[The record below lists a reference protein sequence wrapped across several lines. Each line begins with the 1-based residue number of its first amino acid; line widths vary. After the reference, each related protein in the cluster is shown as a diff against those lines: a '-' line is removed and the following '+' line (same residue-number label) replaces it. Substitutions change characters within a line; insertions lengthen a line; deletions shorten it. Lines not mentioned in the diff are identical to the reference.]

1 MSRLWETERMI
12 GKRVVLA
19 LALSTC
25 LDAGAATLQPR
36 DVSFANEVK
45 HAIDKGL
52 EWLTANQKTNGCWST
67 ADDPAVTALA
77 LEAFMGEPTGRF
89 QKHPTPAVRN
99 GYNFILSNVKP
110 DGGIYAKELQNY
122 NTAICMMA
130 LVTAKDPKFDGTL
143 RHARQWLLGQQIDL
157 NEKGKIDSPF
167 DGGVGYGDKHDH
179 SDMNNTLTAL
189 EALYYTKYLDRDK
202 PPAANDLNWPAVIHF
217 IQSCQNLPAYNKESW
232 ASDDAKNKGGFVYTP
247 GESKAGSETNSSGR
261 IALRSYGSI
270 SYAGLLSY
278 VYADLK
284 QDDPRVVAVMDWLKN
299 NWTVN
304 ENPGMGEQGLY
315 YYLHLMTKGLSISD
329 VNELTL
335 SDGKTV
341 NWRKAAATKLL
352 DLQKAD
358 GSWQNSA
365 GRWWEKEPVLVT
377 AYAVIT
383 LEMIYRG
390 L

>member
-1 MSRLWETERMI
+1 MI
-12 GKRVVLA
+12 GKRILFA
-19 LALSTC
+19 LALLCCIS
-25 LDAGAATLQPR
+25 ANAVAPQPR
-36 DVSFANEVK
+36 DISFGNEVK

-52 EWLTANQKTNGCWST
+52 DWLAANQKTNGCWST
-67 ADDPAVTALA
+67 ADHPAVTALA
-77 LEAFMGEPTGRF
+77 LEAFMGEPTGKY
-89 QKHPTPAVRN
+89 QKNPTPAVRN
-99 GYNFILSNVKP
+99 GYKFILSNAKP

-122 NTAICMMA
+122 NTSICMMA
-130 LVTAKDPKFDGTL
+130 LVTAKDAKYDSTL
-143 RHARQWLLGQQIDL
+143 RHARQWLSGQQIDL

-189 EALYYTKYLDRDK
+189 EALYYTKYLEHDK
-202 PPAANDLNWPAVIHF
+202 PSSATDLNWPAVIHF

-232 ASDDAKNKGGFVYTP
+232 VSTDPKDKGGFFYTP
-247 GESKAGSETNSSGR
+247 GESKSGSSTNSNGHV
-261 IALRSYGSI
+261 ALRSYGSI

-278 VYADLK
+278 IYADMR

-299 NWTVN
+299 NWTVD

-315 YYLHLMTKGLSISD
+315 YYLHLMTKGLNIAD

-335 SDGKTV
+335 NNGKTV
-341 NWRKAAATKLL
+341 DWHKAVATKLI

-358 GSWQNSA
+358 GSWQNTA
-365 GRWWEKEPVLVT
+365 GRWWEKDPALVT
-377 AYAVIT
+377 AYAVMT
-383 LEMIYRG
+383 LEMIYPR

>member
-1 MSRLWETERMI
+1 MV
-12 GKRVVLA
+12 GKRILFA
-19 LALSTC
+19 LALVCCMS
-25 LDAGAATLQPR
+25 ASAAAPQKH
-36 DVSFANEVK
+36 DISFANEVQ

-52 EWLTANQKTNGCWST
+52 EWLAANQKTNGCWST
-67 ADDPAVTALA
+67 ADHPAVTALA
-77 LEAFMGEPTGRF
+77 LEAFMGEPTQKF
-89 QKHPTPAVRN
+89 QKHPTAAVRN
-99 GYNFILSNVKP
+99 GYNFILANVKP

-122 NTAICMMA
+122 NTSICMMA
-130 LVTAKDPKFDGTL
+130 LVTAKDSRYDTTL
-143 RHARQWLLGQQIDL
+143 RHARQWLMGQQIDL

-202 PPAANDLNWPAVIHF
+202 GRDDRAASSGANDLNWPAVIHF

-232 ASDDAKNKGGFVYTP
+232 VSTDTKDKGGFIYTP
-247 GESKAGSETNSSGR
+247 GESKAGSTTNSNAHV
-261 IALRSYGSI
+261 ALRSYGSI

-278 VYADLK
+278 IYADMK
-284 QDDPRVVAVMDWLKN
+284 QNDPRVVAVMDWLKN
-299 NWTVN
+299 NWTVQ

-315 YYLHLMTKGLSISD
+315 YYLHLMTKGLNIAD

-335 SDGKTV
+335 NNGKTID
-341 NWRKAAATKLL
+341 WRKSVATKLI

-365 GRWWEKEPVLVT
+365 GRWWEKDTALVT
-377 AYAVIT
+377 AYAVMT
-383 LEMIYRG
+383 LEMIHNR